1 MNLESAGQPAV
12 SEAELRLL
20 GPVEVV
26 LEGRL
31 IDVGHAR
38 QLVVLA
44 ALAVEVN
51 QPTPPDRLVDRVWG
65 NRPPQRARE
74 ALQSYLS
81 RLRKALRPTGMVIAH
96 RPTGYVLEAEP
107 MAVDL
112 HRFRALVEQAGPVD
126 DIEAYPL
133 LDQAQAL
140 WRGPVLETADTPWA
154 DQVRHA
160 LEGERFAAQL
170 RRTDVG
176 LRLGLHADLV
186 AALVAAGAEHPWDER
201 LASQTMLALY
211 RCGRVADALECY
223 RGFRAR
229 LADELGS
236 EPGVTLRDLHQ
247 RMLEADP
254 MLDLTAPR
262 IEATSPDAPRVVPRQ
277 LLAPATTFAG
287 RAAEL
292 AELTS
297 MMAAESPDQP
307 TIVAIS
313 AGGGMGKTW
322 LAREWAGRH
331 ASGYP
336 DGQLYVDLHG
346 FDPVSE
352 PTTAAAALR
361 WFLNA
366 LDVTPADVPAEV
378 DAQAALYRT
387 RLADR
392 RMLVVLDNAPD
403 SSTVAPL
410 LPGGAGCSVLV
421 TSRRRLTGLAVTHG
435 LRTLTLDV
443 MPADQAREVV
453 AGHLGRARVAAEEA
467 AVRELVERCSGLP
480 LALGIAG
487 ARAASLPSA
496 AALADYVAE
505 LRATAT
511 RLDALDAGELTVSL
525 RAVLACSVRAL
536 SRDATRVF
544 RLMGRAPGPDL
555 GLTAVS
561 SLAALPAR
569 SLRPLLAE
577 LEGAHLVL
585 QSGLGRFGM
594 HDLVRLQAAELGRDD
609 PETTAS
615 QRRLLDHLLHTSQA
629 ASQLLSPHQDAEPVP
644 APSAGVLVEP
654 LADTEEALAWFER
667 EDQVLVANIQHA
679 GEAGFDDHA
688 VRLPRTLAT
697 YYDRRGHWQEWALVQ
712 EVAVAA
718 AERMD
723 EPRARAENRRL
734 LGNAYSTQRR
744 YDDAVPMLRGALADY
759 EGLGD
764 ADGCAHV
771 HFDLALLHDRA
782 GRPAEALPHAREALT
797 WYRAVPY
804 PLGEA
809 VALNAL
815 GWYHAELGE
824 FREAVERCSAS
835 LALATE
841 IDSDY
846 ARSNALDS
854 LGYAHHQLGE
864 DAEAADCYQ
873 QAIVLFGTM
882 GDRHGEAI
890 ARDHLGDSLLASGD
904 EAGAHAAWEASAAA
918 LTELG
923 HPDADAVRSKL
934 GSPRAS
940 H

>member
-51 QPTPPDRLVDRVWG
+51 QPTPADRVVDRVWG
-65 NRPPQRARE
+65 DRPPQRARE

-112 HRFRALVEQAGPVD
+112 HRFRALVEQAGSAED
-126 DIEAYPL
+126 LEAFSL

-140 WRGPVLETADTPWA
+140 WRGPVLEAADTPWA

-160 LEGERFAAQL
+160 LEGERFAAEL
-170 RRTDVG
+170 RRADVG
-176 LRLGLHADLV
+176 LRLGRHADLV
-186 AALVAAGAEHPWDER
+186 APLVAAGAEHPWDER

-236 EPGVTLRDLHQ
+236 EPGATLRDLHQ
-247 RMLEADP
+247 HMLEADP
-254 MLDLTAPR
+254 MLDLAAPR
-262 IEATSPDAPRVVPRQ
+262 IEATSGDAPRAVPRQ

-297 MMAAESPDQP
+297 LMAAESPDQP

-366 LDVTPADVPAEV
+366 LDVTAADVPAEV

-387 RLADR
+387 LLADR

-403 SSTVAPL
+403 SGTVAPL

-421 TSRRRLTGLAVTHG
+421 TSRRRLTGLAVTYG

-505 LRATAT
+505 LRETVT

-561 SLAALPAR
+561 SLTALPAR
-569 SLRPLLAE
+569 SVRPVLAE

-585 QSGLGRFGM
+585 QISPGRFGM
-594 HDLVRLQAAELGRDD
+594 HDLVRLQATELGRDD

-615 QRRLLDHLLHTSQA
+615 ERRLLDHLLHTSQA
-629 ASQLLSPHQDAEPVP
+629 ASQLLSPHQDVGPVP
-644 APSAGVLVEP
+644 PPSAGVLVEP
-654 LADTEEALAWFER
+654 LADTEEAMAWFER

-723 EPRARAENRRL
+723 EPRVAGREPSAARQRL
-734 LGNAYSTQRR
+734 LHPASVRR
-744 YDDAVPMLRGALADY
+744 RRPDAARRSGGLRGAGRRGRLRPRALRPRAPARP
-759 EGLGD
+759 GRPSRRGSP
-764 ADGCAHV
+764 ARTGSAHLV
-771 HFDLALLHDRA
+771 PRRAVPPRRGRRAQRARLVPRRA
-782 GRPAEALPHAREALT
+782 GRVPGGRGALFGVARCWRRRSTPTMRGPTRSTASATPTTSLART
-797 WYRAVPY
+797 PRPPTAT
-804 PLGEA
+804 G
-809 VALNAL
+809 
-815 GWYHAELGE
+815 
-824 FREAVERCSAS
+824 RRSRCSAAWGTGTARPS
-835 LALATE
+835 RATTWATA
-841 IDSDY
+841 SW
-846 ARSNALDS
+846 RPGTRPGRTR
-854 LGYAHHQLGE
+854 LG
-864 DAEAADCYQ
+864 
-873 QAIVLFGTM
+873 
-882 GDRHGEAI
+882 R
-890 ARDHLGDSLLASGD
+890 
-904 EAGAHAAWEASAAA
+904 
-918 LTELG
+918 
-923 HPDADAVRSKL
+923 
-934 GSPRAS
+934 PRPRP
-940 H
+940 